1 MAYTQQNLYFT
12 VATPLGTDKLL
23 FKHLE
28 GEESISD
35 LFYFHVEMLSEEKTL
50 NFSQIVGKNATVT
63 MKYAS
68 GHQRYFS
75 GVVTR
80 FVQGKKDARFT
91 TYYAD
96 LRPWLWILTLTKN
109 CKIFQNL
116 SVPDI
121 IKKVFDDL
129 GFTDYRQSLTKTY
142 QPREYCVQY
151 DETAFHFVSRLM
163 EDEGIFYFFEHT
175 ADKHTLV
182 MADDVDAHK
191 ECPGNST
198 ARFWLVP
205 KEEAPPQDVI
215 TDCRLSQQ
223 VITGKYAVDDFNFET
238 PTTDLFTLVSG
249 KSGNMRIY
257 EYPAG
262 FSKTAIG
269 KDKAST
275 RLESYEW
282 QNKLLEGSGHCF
294 SLVAG
299 YKFALT
305 EHPSSNFNASY
316 ILHWVA
322 HSLSFEEYSN
332 KFQAWPAE
340 VPFRPPVVTPKP
352 KIVSTQT
359 AIVVGKAGEE
369 IFTDKYGRIKVQFH
383 WDQEG
388 KNDENSSC
396 WVRVNQGWAGKT
408 WGSLWLPRIG
418 QEVIVSFLDG
428 NPDTPLITGAVYN
441 AQQTVPYPLPAQQ
454 SKSTIKSRSTKEDK
468 SGKKPP
474 GFNEVRFE
482 DKKDCE
488 EFYMHAQKDMVIE
501 VLNDQTSTIGN
512 NQTTTVGNDQTTTI
526 KNNRIVTVEEKDDT
540 LTVAKGKRTVT
551 IKLDDTLTIQE
562 GNRLV
567 TLEKGKH
574 TTTIKMDDELIV
586 QEGNRTIKIEK
597 GNETHTV
604 KGNYDIKVDGN
615 LTIEVKGN
623 VTIKSTTGNIVIN
636 ASKAL
641 TAESGT
647 ELTNKAGTSLTNQAG
662 TALTN
667 KAGTTLTNK
676 AGATLTNEAGASL
689 TNKANASLTNQAG
702 ATMTHK
708 SSAVQQVESSA
719 IVIIKGA
726 IVKIN

>member
-1 MAYTQQNLYFT
+1 MAYTQKDLYFT
-12 VATPLGTDKLL
+12 VTTPLGPDKLL
-23 FKHLE
+23 FKHLQ

-35 LFYFHVEMLSEEKTL
+35 LFYFRVEMLSEEKTL
-50 NFSQIVGKNATVT
+50 DFSKIVGKNATVT
-63 MKYAS
+63 MKFAP

-75 GVVTR
+75 GLVTR
-80 FVQGKKDARFT
+80 FMQGSKDARFT
-91 TYYAD
+91 TYYAE
-96 LRPWLWILTLTKN
+96 LRPWLWVLTLTKN

-116 SVPDI
+116 NVPDI
-121 IKKVFDDL
+121 IKKVFDEL
-129 GFTDYRQSLTKTY
+129 SFTDYRLSLTKTY
-142 QPREYCVQY
+142 NPREYCVQY
-151 DETAFHFVSRLM
+151 DETAFNFVSRLM

-182 MADDVDAHK
+182 LADDADAHK
-191 ECPGNST
+191 DCPGNST
-198 ARFWLVP
+198 ARFWQVT
-205 KEEAPPQDVI
+205 KDEAPPQDVI
-215 TDCRLSQQ
+215 TECRLSQQ

-238 PTTDLFTLVSG
+238 PSTDLLTAISG

-257 EYPAG
+257 EYPAS
-262 FSKTAIG
+262 FDKTATG
-269 KDKAST
+269 KDIASR

-299 YKFALT
+299 YKFKLT
-305 EHPSSNFNASY
+305 EHPSDNFNADYVLRRVS
-316 ILHWVA
+316 
-322 HSLSFEEYSN
+322 HSLSFEEYTNS
-332 KFQAWPAE
+332 FQAWPAD
-340 VPFRPPVVTPKP
+340 VPFRQPLVTPKP

-418 QEVIVSFLDG
+418 QEVIVSFLEG
-428 NPDTPLITGAVYN
+428 NPDAPLITGAVYN
-441 AQQTVPYPLPAQQ
+441 AQQTVPYALPAEQT
-454 SKSTIKSRSTKEDK
+454 KSTIKSRSTKEDK
-468 SGKKPP
+468 NDKKPP

-482 DKKDCE
+482 DKKDSE
-488 EFYMHAQKDMVIE
+488 EFYMHAQKDMLIE
-501 VLNDQTSTIGN
+501 VLNDQTSVIGN
-512 NQTTTVGNDQTTTI
+512 NQTTTVGNDQKTTI
-526 KNNRIVTVEEKDDT
+526 KNNRTVMIEEKDDT

-551 IKLDDTLTIQE
+551 IKLDDTLTLQE

-574 TTTIKMDDELIV
+574 TTTIKQDDELIV

-604 KGNYDIKVDGN
+604 KGNYEIKVEGN
-615 LTIEVKGN
+615 LTIEVTGDIM
-623 VTIKSTTGNIVIN
+623 IKST
-636 ASKAL
+636 SKNLTMKAAQAL
-641 TAESGT
+641 TAE
-647 ELTNKAGTSLTNQAG
+647 AG

-667 KAGTTLTNK
+667 KAGTDLTNKAGVNLTNDAGASLTNKAGATLTNK
-676 AGATLTNEAGASL
+676 AGATLTNE
-689 TNKANASLTNQAG
+689 AG

-719 IVIIKGA
+719 MVIIKGA
-726 IVKIN
+726 MVKIN